1 MPMKRLLTAFVLWG
15 FASGA
20 YASDI
25 LLTWTAPTEREDGT
39 AIAQLDRYDIH
50 HTVNNVVQ
58 DLIQVEANAVDFTLA
73 DAAQGTHTF
82 LIRAVEGGV
91 TGKYSDPAQASI
103 IQAQIGPIT
112 VTIEVK

>member
-1 MPMKRLLTAFVLWG
+1 MKNLAKAFILWS

-25 LLTWTAPTEREDGT
+25 VLTWTAPEVREDGT
-39 AIAQLDRYDIH
+39 AITSIDRYDIH
-50 HTVNNVVQ
+50 HTVNNAVQ
-58 DLIQVEANAVDFTLA
+58 DSIEVEANAIDFTLA
-73 DAAQGTHTF
+73 NAAQGTHTF
-82 LIRAVEGGV
+82 LIRAVESGLA
-91 TGKYSDPAQASI
+91 GKYSDPAQASI